1 MITSSNLKIEPPLK
15 IALKKAL
22 KLRHNLPPPV
32 NQTVVL
38 TWKEVAIIKFIKQL
52 ALEAKDTQIEQRKI
66 DFTNMGP
73 IWLKFV

>member
-1 MITSSNLKIEPPLK
+1 M
-15 IALKKAL
+15 
-22 KLRHNLPPPV
+22 

-66 DFTNMGP
+66 DFTNMDP